1 MSDAVATN
9 LSRITTIHT
18 LGPAGTNCESAA
30 YEWFKRRKRKGEVI
44 LYATLEQAVTEMPKG
59 PEHALLGCVVYPDL
73 HTLVFSNLK
82 SMALAE
88 CFVFPTFNMLLAS
101 RDGTIPHSV
110 ASHPAP
116 QHLIPEGCGIRLVT
130 SNVQAAIV
138 CANGETDGCITTA
151 PAAQRYGLRVVRDH
165 GPLNMGFTIHINNPQ
180 KWAEDADPVI
190 AFAKEHS
197 RHNGAGSVGQPLLE
211 SPWIPT
217 N

>member
-1 MSDAVATN
+1 MGDAVATT
-9 LSRITTIHT
+9 LSRINTIHT

-30 YEWFKRRKRKGEVI
+30 YEWFKRRRRKGEVI
-44 LYATLEQAVTEMPKG
+44 LYPTLEQAVEEMPKE

-82 SMALAE
+82 NMVLAE

-101 RDGTIPHSV
+101 RDGTAPHSV

-116 QHLIPEGCGIRLVT
+116 QHLIPKGCEIRLVT

-138 CANGETDGCITTA
+138 CARGGTDGCITTA

-180 KWAEDADPVI
+180 IWAEDADDVPRM
-190 AFAKEHS
+190 AKEYS
-197 RHNGAGSVGQPLLE
+197 RHNGAGSVGQPLLA
-211 SPWIPT
+211 SPWIE
-217 N
+217 NN